1 LRNFYPLSLGKL
13 FADLFTFDPIF
24 HMNRNRYFHLV
35 VFIALFACQSETKTE
50 LASPAPK
57 VEIAEIEAG
66 IKAFI
71 AQKTTENNGIFPVK
85 DENNDLKMKL
95 VRVHTEYLSNL
106 GPEKHFACVDL
117 VDESGD
123 VYDVDFFMEGK
134 PGAMS
139 VTETSVHKLN
149 GKPFYSWK
157 QNKENKTWNKVAVE
171 QSSNNLLGVIEGKDS
186 FEFYYR
192 ATVPSLTQSAKMW
205 IPIAQTD
212 AFQEVKIVSIK
223 APGKQK
229 TLTEK
234 RFDNSILYLELGPA
248 DSGKEIE
255 LIYEINRIE
264 KGPFEAAKPNADL
277 YLASDIL
284 MPTGGKFKEIADEA
298 IGSKNTDS
306 QLVQARA
313 LYDYIIDNMRYMK
326 FGDFGRGDS
335 NYACDSKT
343 GNCTEFHSFFISLAR
358 SVGIPARFS
367 IGASI
372 PSERNEGG
380 IDGYHCWAE
389 FYADGKWWPVDISE
403 ANKYTA
409 LATYYFG
416 RHPANRIELSRG
428 RDLIVSPS
436 PASGPINFL
445 AYPLLEIDG
454 KEVKAQSSFSFLRK
468 DPTAEKK

>member
-1 LRNFYPLSLGKL
+1 MKSMLNRIV
-13 FADLFTFDPIF
+13 TFF
-24 HMNRNRYFHLV
+24 V
-35 VFIALFACQSETKTE
+35 VFVAFVACNSEPKE
-50 LASPAPK
+50 DEKLVSVAAPK

-71 AQKTTENNGIFPVK
+71 AKTTTENEGYFPVK

-106 GPEKHFACVDL
+106 GPGRHFACVDL
-117 VDESGD
+117 VDVSGD
-123 VYDVDFFMEGK
+123 VYDVDFFMNGE
-134 PGAMS
+134 PGNMS
-139 VTETSVHKLN
+139 VTETKVHKLN

-157 QNKENKTWNKVAVE
+157 QNKEDKTWYRVAVE

-186 FEFYYR
+186 FEFYYT
-192 ATVPSLTQSAKMW
+192 ATVPELTQSAKMW

-212 AFQEVKIVSIK
+212 PFQKVKVVSIK

-234 RFDNSILYLELGPA
+234 LNNNSILYLELGPE
-248 DSGKEIE
+248 DSGETVEI
-255 LIYEINRIE
+255 IYQVERTE
-264 KGPFEAAKPNADL
+264 KGPFEADQPNPEL
-277 YLASDIL
+277 YLASNIL
-284 MPTGGKFKEIADEA
+284 MPTGGRFEEIAKEA
-298 IGSKNTDS
+298 IGNKINDS

-428 RDLIVSPS
+428 RDLVVSPG

-454 KEVKAQSSFSFLRK
+454 KEVKAQSRFSFTRTST
-468 DPTAEKK
+468 DSE

>member
-1 LRNFYPLSLGKL
+1 MTHFRILISAFFL
-13 FADLFTFDPIF
+13 FLT
-24 HMNRNRYFHLV
+24 
-35 VFIALFACQSETKTE
+35 ACQSDSKEKKPQAET
-50 LASPAPK
+50 PIQK
-57 VEIAEIEAG
+57 VNISEIEAG

-71 AQKTTENNGIFPVK
+71 AKTTAENEGYFPVK

-106 GPEKHFACVDL
+106 GPGRHFACVDL
-117 VDESGD
+117 VDVSGD
-123 VYDVDFFMEGK
+123 VYDVDFFMNGE
-134 PGAMS
+134 PGNMN
-139 VTETSVHKLN
+139 VTETKVHKLN

-157 QNKENKTWNKVAVE
+157 QNKEDKTWYRVAAE

-186 FEFYYR
+186 FEFYYN
-192 ATVPSLTQSAKMW
+192 ATVPELTQSAKMW

-212 AFQEVKIVSIK
+212 PFQQVKVVSIN
-223 APGKQK
+223 APGKRK

-234 RFDNSILYLELGPA
+234 LYNNSILYLELGPE
-248 DSGKEIE
+248 DSGETVEI
-255 LIYEINRIE
+255 IYQVMRKE
-264 KGPFEAAKPNADL
+264 KGPFEADQPEPEL
-277 YLASDIL
+277 YLASNIL
-284 MPTGGKFKEIADEA
+284 MPIGGRFEEIAKEA
-298 IGSKNTDS
+298 IGNKINDSK
-306 QLVQARA
+306 LVQARA

-403 ANKYTA
+403 ANKYSA

-428 RDLIVSPS
+428 RDLIVSPG
-436 PASGPINFL
+436 PVSGPINFL
-445 AYPLLEIDG
+445 AYPLLEIAG
-454 KEVKAQSSFSFLRK
+454 KEVKAQSSFSFTR
-468 DPTAEKK
+468 TRIESE

>member
-1 LRNFYPLSLGKL
+1 MTHFRILISAFFL
-13 FADLFTFDPIF
+13 FLT
-24 HMNRNRYFHLV
+24 
-35 VFIALFACQSETKTE
+35 ACQSDSNEKKPQAET
-50 LASPAPK
+50 PVQK
-57 VEIAEIEAG
+57 VNISEIEAG

-71 AQKTTENNGIFPVK
+71 AKTTAENEGYFPVK

-106 GPEKHFACVDL
+106 GPGRHFACVDL
-117 VDESGD
+117 VDVSGD
-123 VYDVDFFMEGK
+123 VYDIDFFMNGE
-134 PGAMS
+134 PGNMN
-139 VTETSVHKLN
+139 VTETKVHKLN

-157 QNKENKTWNKVAVE
+157 QNKEDKTWYRVAVE

-186 FEFYYR
+186 FEFYYN
-192 ATVPSLTQSAKMW
+192 ATVPELTQSAKMW

-212 AFQEVKIVSIK
+212 PFQQVKVVSIN
-223 APGKQK
+223 APGKRK

-234 RFDNSILYLELGPA
+234 LYNNSILYLELGPE
-248 DSGKEIE
+248 DSGETVEI
-255 LIYEINRIE
+255 IYQVVRTE
-264 KGPFEAAKPNADL
+264 KGPFEADQPEPEL
-277 YLASDIL
+277 YLASNIL
-284 MPTGGKFKEIADEA
+284 MPIGGRFEEIAKEA
-298 IGSKNTDS
+298 IGNKITDS
-306 QLVQARA
+306 KLVQARA

-403 ANKYTA
+403 ANKYSA

-428 RDLIVSPS
+428 RDLIVSPG
-436 PASGPINFL
+436 PVSGPINFL
-445 AYPLLEIDG
+445 AYPLLEIAG
-454 KEVKAQSSFSFLRK
+454 KEVKAQSSFSFTR
-468 DPTAEKK
+468 TRIESE

>member
-1 LRNFYPLSLGKL
+1 MTQFRILISAFL
-13 FADLFTFDPIF
+13 IF
-24 HMNRNRYFHLV
+24 L
-35 VFIALFACQSETKTE
+35 AACQSGSNETETQ
-50 LASPAPK
+50 PK
-57 VEIAEIEAG
+57 PSIQKVDISEIEAG

-71 AQKTTENNGIFPVK
+71 AKTTAENDGYFPVK

-106 GPEKHFACVDL
+106 GPGRHFACVDL
-117 VDESGD
+117 VDVSGD
-123 VYDVDFFMEGK
+123 VYDVDFFMNGE
-134 PGAMS
+134 PGNMTVS
-139 VTETSVHKLN
+139 ETSVHKLN

-157 QNKENKTWNKVAVE
+157 QNKEDKTWFKVAVE
-171 QSSNNLLGVIEGKDS
+171 QSSNNLLGVIEGKDT
-186 FEFYYR
+186 FEFYYS
-192 ATVPSLTQSAKMW
+192 ATVPELTQSAKMW

-212 AFQEVKIVSIK
+212 PFQKVKVVSIK

-234 RFDNSILYLELGPA
+234 LNNNSILYLELGPEN
-248 DSGKEIE
+248 SGETVEIVYQVE
-255 LIYEINRIE
+255 RTE
-264 KGPFEAAKPNADL
+264 KGPFEADTPNSDL
-277 YLASDIL
+277 YLASNIL
-284 MPTGGKFKEIADEA
+284 MPTGGRFKEIADEA
-298 IGSKNTDS
+298 IGDKKNDS

-428 RDLIVSPS
+428 RDLIVNPG
-436 PASGPINFL
+436 PTSGPINFL

-454 KEVKAQSSFSFLRK
+454 KEVKAKSSFSFTRTSV
-468 DPTAEKK
+468 DSQ

>member
-1 LRNFYPLSLGKL
+1 MKSNGKSVVSLLVICIAFLACNSEPKKEEKL
-13 FADLFTFDPIF
+13 ITVA
-24 HMNRNRYFHLV
+24 
-35 VFIALFACQSETKTE
+35 
-50 LASPAPK
+50 APK
-57 VEIAEIEAG
+57 VEITEIEAG

-71 AQKTTENNGIFPVK
+71 AKTTSENDGYFPVK

-106 GPEKHFACVDL
+106 GPGRHFACVDL
-117 VDESGD
+117 VDVSGD
-123 VYDVDFFMEGK
+123 VYDVDFFMNGE
-134 PGAMS
+134 PGNMTVS
-139 VTETSVHKLN
+139 ETSVHKLN

-157 QNKENKTWNKVAVE
+157 QNKEDKTWFKVAVE
-171 QSSNNLLGVIEGKDS
+171 ESSNNLLGVIEGKDA
-186 FEFYYR
+186 FEFYYS
-192 ATVPSLTQSAKMW
+192 ATVPQLTQSAKMW

-212 AFQEVKIVSIK
+212 PFQKVKVVSIK

-234 RFDNSILYLELGPA
+234 QNNNSILYLELGPE
-248 DSGKEIE
+248 DSGETVEI
-255 LIYEINRIE
+255 IYQVERIE
-264 KGPFEAAKPNADL
+264 KGPFDAEVPNSDL
-277 YLASDIL
+277 YLASNIL
-284 MPTGGKFKEIADEA
+284 MPTGGRFKEIADEA
-298 IGSKNTDS
+298 IGEKKNDS

-428 RDLIVSPS
+428 RDLIVSPG

-454 KEVKAQSSFSFLRK
+454 KEVKAQSSFSFTRTNT
-468 DPTAEKK
+468 DSE

>member
-1 LRNFYPLSLGKL
+1 MPDNIQNMVNRIVSL
-13 FADLFTFDPIF
+13 F
-24 HMNRNRYFHLV
+24 V
-35 VFIALFACQSETKTE
+35 VFTALLACNSAPKEEQKVV
-50 LASPAPK
+50 APVGPK

-71 AQKTTENNGIFPVK
+71 DKTTAENDGFFPVK

-106 GPEKHFACVDL
+106 GPSRHFACVDL
-117 VDESGD
+117 VDVSGD
-123 VYDVDFFMEGK
+123 VYDVDFFMEGE
-134 PGAMS
+134 PGNMN
-139 VTETSVHKLN
+139 VTQTSVHKLN

-157 QNKENKTWNKVAVE
+157 QNKEDKTWYKVAVE

-186 FEFYYR
+186 FEFRYS
-192 ATVPSLTQSAKMW
+192 ATVPQLTQSAKMW

-212 AFQEVKIVSIK
+212 PFQQIKVVSIK

-234 RFDNSILYLELGPA
+234 LYNNSILFLELGPE
-248 DSGKEIE
+248 DSGETVEI
-255 LIYEINRIE
+255 IYQVERLE
-264 KGPFEAAKPNADL
+264 KGPFEADQPNPDL
-277 YLASDIL
+277 YLASNIL
-284 MPTGGKFKEIADEA
+284 MPIGGRFKEIADEA
-298 IGSKNTDS
+298 IGSKKSDS

-409 LATYYFG
+409 LSTYYFG

-428 RDLIVSPS
+428 RDLIVSPG

-454 KEVKAQSSFSFLRK
+454 KEVKAQSSFSFTRTSV
-468 DPTAEKK
+468 DSE